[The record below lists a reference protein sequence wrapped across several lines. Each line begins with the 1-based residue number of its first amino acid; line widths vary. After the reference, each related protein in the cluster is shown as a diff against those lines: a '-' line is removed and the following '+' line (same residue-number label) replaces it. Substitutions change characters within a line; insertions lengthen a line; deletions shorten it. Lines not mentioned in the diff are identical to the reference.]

1 VPLSD
6 PALFISGPFR
16 PPELMWLYMP
26 PADDRDTRLPVPTEP
41 PAESL
46 PASAPGQLDPTDPLT
61 RYMAEL
67 RQHAPIS
74 REEEH
79 ELAVRWREDG
89 DEEAG
94 RQLVLANLRLVV
106 KIAMEY
112 RRAWTQTLDLIQEG
126 NVGLVQAVERF
137 DPMAG
142 TKLSTYAAYWIRAFI
157 LKYLIDNIRLVRVG
171 SSRAQRKLFFRL
183 GKEKRELERQGFEIE
198 PKLLAERL
206 DVSEQDVI
214 EMEQRLS
221 GSDLSLDA
229 PVGGEDE
236 EGARFGD
243 FLAANPGQDA
253 EATVVEQDLRRTF
266 LEHVQKFSEELND
279 REQRIMSERVL
290 AQDPRTLQEIGDE
303 LGLTRER
310 IRQLEKGLVDRLRD
324 YLHENVVD
332 FEYYAPGE
340 E

>member
-1 VPLSD
+1 MK
-6 PALFISGPFR
+6 A
-16 PPELMWLYMP
+16 PELACQPMP
-26 PADDRDTRLPVPTEP
+26 PADDRDPTLPVPAEP
-41 PAESL
+41 SKERVPATAERGVERVD
-46 PASAPGQLDPTDPLT
+46 ALT

-67 RQHAPIS
+67 RQYPPIS

-79 ELAVRWREDG
+79 ELAVRWREHG
-89 DEEAG
+89 DAEAG
-94 RQLVLANLRLVV
+94 RRLVLSNLRLVV

-112 RRAWTQTLDLIQEG
+112 RRAWTNTLDLIQEG

-142 TKLSTYAAYWIRAFI
+142 TKLATYAAYWIRAFI

-183 GKEKRELERQGFEIE
+183 GREKRELERQGFEVG

-206 DVSEQDVI
+206 EVSEQDVI

-221 GSDLSLDA
+221 QGDLSLDA
-229 PVGGEDE
+229 PVSGEE
-236 EGARFGD
+236 EDGARFGD
-243 FLAANPGQDA
+243 FLAAGAGEDA
-253 EATVVEQDLRRTF
+253 EDQMAMQDLRRTF
-266 LEHVQKFSEELND
+266 LEHVEKFSEELD
-279 REQRIMSERVL
+279 EREHLIMSERVL
-290 AQDPRTLQEIGDE
+290 ASDPRTLQEIGDE

-310 IRQLEKGLVDRLRD
+310 VRQLEKGLVDRLRE
-324 YLHENVVD
+324 YLRENVVD

>member
-1 VPLSD
+1 
-6 PALFISGPFR
+6 
-16 PPELMWLYMP
+16 MP
-26 PADDRDTRLPVPTEP
+26 PADDRDPTLPVLAEP
-41 PAESL
+41 PGENL
-46 PASAPGQLDPTDPLT
+46 PATTGRDLEPSDPLT

-79 ELAVRWREDG
+79 ELALRWRNDS
-89 DEEAG
+89 DAEAG
-94 RQLVLANLRLVV
+94 RKLVLANLRLVV

-183 GKEKRELERQGFEIE
+183 GKEKRELERQGFEAG

-206 DVSEQDVI
+206 DVTEQDVI

-229 PVGGEDE
+229 PVGGEDDD
-236 EGARFGD
+236 GARFGD
-243 FLAANPGQDA
+243 FLAANPGQNA
-253 EATVVEQDLRRTF
+253 EDTVIDRDLRRTF
-266 LEHVQKFSEELND
+266 LEHVQKFSEELD
-279 REQRIMSERVL
+279 GREHRIMSERVL

-303 LGLTRER
+303 FGLTRER
-310 IRQLEKGLVDRLRD
+310 VRQLEKGLVDRLRE
-324 YLHENVVD
+324 YLNENVVD

-340 E
+340 D